1 MMENFLF
8 PSWLSYAAF
17 FLFLKI
23 YNPTRLFLDN
33 ITITAISVFF
43 AVYVGSQ
50 DWGGAPDYL
59 WVVRAVVFALFVSVP
74 FWLGSMVGSIIQQL
88 LLLNEQSVQDKRFT
102 EESEALARMSGLLF
116 IMYALDN
123 GALFTPIIN
132 LLNGD
137 ISIGTGEYSDM
148 DFQRLYFLI
157 VGYLKMTA
165 IVASKYMIVIISIS
179 ICVVMVD
186 LFFKKSSLS
195 IFVTADLKTIL
206 VIILLNTW
214 FFNDQLY
221 LFQKMTGVSHE

>member
-1 MMENFLF
+1 MENFLF

-33 ITITAISVFF
+33 ITITAISIFF
-43 AVYVGSQ
+43 AVYVSSQ
-50 DWGGAPDYL
+50 DWGGVPDYF

-116 IMYALDN
+116 VMYALDN

-221 LFQKMTGVSHE
+221 LFQKMTGVSNE

>member
-1 MMENFLF
+1 MENFLF

-50 DWGGAPDYL
+50 DWGGVSDYF

-116 IMYALDN
+116 VMYALDN

-137 ISIGTGEYSDM
+137 IRIGTGEYNDI

-221 LFQKMTGVSHE
+221 LFQKMTGVSNE